1 MSTSTTWRDIS
12 EGSAVILK
20 RQRYVVTNYARDGKR
35 ATVTVKGAR
44 GSFTTTVKRKDPV
57 ELAPASVIL
66 KRAPEVSPTLP
77 YGGSLHDPSG
87 AQRRWAEPGEV
98 THDKP
103 PAKAKGGAWDEPK
116 GKAERKVA
124 EILGAHL
131 VGESTDPESGWYV
144 PEVDPS
150 TIAAHLFL
158 YHDLKPASLLWED
171 LSTMHADQ
179 HARALGADAV
189 ALHVNHWHTKQ
200 RPVT

>member
-98 THDKP
+98 RTTSPPRKP
-103 PAKAKGGAWDEPK
+103 RGAPGTSRKERPSVRSPRSSAPTWSASRPIPKVVGTCPRSTPQRLPPTYFCTTTSSRHHCSGRISPRCTPTNMPEP
-116 GKAERKVA
+116 
-124 EILGAHL
+124 
-131 VGESTDPESGWYV
+131 S
-144 PEVDPS
+144 
-150 TIAAHLFL
+150 
-158 YHDLKPASLLWED
+158 
-171 LSTMHADQ
+171 
-179 HARALGADAV
+179 ARMP
-189 ALHVNHWHTKQ
+189 WRCT
-200 RPVT
+200 